1 MIQVQELRNQLAFAL
16 DAEGSDHYRDDLDY
30 IPAIN
35 ASVKWLTNVINS
47 ALGTDKFGEEFFRD
61 LTYSGVFKTD
71 NSSRV
76 SLNVFP
82 HGVWS
87 ILSVYP
93 KPLTSDI
100 SGQTPPVT
108 TDLTLSYFMNN
119 LMHKSSYFSCKRL
132 SIEEWATSRPN
143 PWEDGYDGD
152 QICDELKRYAYLNPI
167 NYENTNRGSNA
178 KDLEVRPSI
187 INDNI
192 TIFWVK
198 KPTEIVAITDEIEF
212 PESVFQ
218 LLFNKALNYIA
229 YKQGDQTNIYT
240 VTSEDIALLLNVI

>member
-82 HGVWS
+82 TWS
-87 ILSVYP
+87 LVYTFCLS
-93 KPLTSDI
+93 
-100 SGQTPPVT
+100 
-108 TDLTLSYFMNN
+108 
-119 LMHKSSYFSCKRL
+119 
-132 SIEEWATSRPN
+132 
-143 PWEDGYDGD
+143 
-152 QICDELKRYAYLNPI
+152 
-167 NYENTNRGSNA
+167 
-178 KDLEVRPSI
+178 
-187 INDNI
+187 
-192 TIFWVK
+192 
-198 KPTEIVAITDEIEF
+198 
-212 PESVFQ
+212 
-218 LLFNKALNYIA
+218 
-229 YKQGDQTNIYT
+229 
-240 VTSEDIALLLNVI
+240 